1 MLVCLVISNE
11 YEVASHIIKSLLRKG
26 LISQKEYD
34 RIDGENRRIIIGE
47 AAAK

>member
-1 MLVCLVISNE
+1 MLVCPVISNE

-34 RIDGENRRIIIGE
+34 RIDGKNRRIIIGE

>member
-1 MLVCLVISNE
+1 MLVCPVISNE

-34 RIDGENRRIIIGE
+34 RIDGENRRIFIGE